1 MKKNYDLIKDV
12 IGLVESFEM
21 DSPDKSDQTID
32 DFIGWIVR
40 NNYNKGTLRE
50 PEWEGKENNRSPE
63 SVISTLLVHMNRYAK
78 SYSKSAMLGS
88 DFTTQEDFIFLINL
102 KGFGK
107 MTKMELIKKNVQ
119 EKSVGIQIIN
129 RLLKNGWVGQMESE
143 KDKRSTYL
151 YITDQGLEALDA
163 IMGNV
168 RVATNVVAGDLE
180 YEEKM
185 ELIRLL
191 NKLNQFHKS
200 IYEEGISPEKLL
212 DKASKVISV

>member
-12 IGLVESFEM
+12 ICLVESFEM
-21 DSPDKSDQTID
+21 ASPDKSNQSID

-40 NNYNKGTLRE
+40 NNYNKGSIRE

-102 KGFGK
+102 RAFGK

-129 RLLKNGWVGQMESE
+129 RLLKNGWVGQMDCE

-151 YITDQGLEALDA
+151 YITERGIEALDA
-163 IMGNV
+163 IMSNV
-168 RVATNVVAGDLE
+168 RVATKIVAGDLD
-180 YEEKM
+180 YDEKM

-191 NKLNQFHKS
+191 NKLNQFHKN
-200 IYEEGISPEKLL
+200 IYDEGVSTEKLL
-212 DKASKVISV
+212 EKASKTINT

>member
-12 IGLVESFEM
+12 IGLVESFEIA
-21 DSPDKSDQTID
+21 SLDKSDQSID

-102 KGFGK
+102 KAFGK

-212 DKASKVISV
+212 DKASKFINV

>member
-12 IGLVESFEM
+12 ICLVESFEM
-21 DSPDKSDQTID
+21 ASPDKSNQSID

-40 NNYNKGTLRE
+40 NNYNKSSIRE

-102 KGFGK
+102 RAFGK

-129 RLLKNGWVGQMESE
+129 RLLKNGWVGQMDCE

-151 YITDQGLEALDA
+151 YITERGIEALDA
-163 IMGNV
+163 IMSNV
-168 RVATNVVAGDLE
+168 RVATKIVAGDLD
-180 YEEKM
+180 YDEKM

-191 NKLNQFHKS
+191 NKLNQFHKN
-200 IYEEGISPEKLL
+200 IYDEGVSTEKLL
-212 DKASKVISV
+212 EKASKTINT

>member
-12 IGLVESFEM
+12 ICLVESFEM
-21 DSPDKSDQTID
+21 ASPDKSNQSID

-40 NNYNKGTLRE
+40 NNYNKGSIRE

-102 KGFGK
+102 RAFGK

-129 RLLKNGWVGQMESE
+129 RLLKNGWVGQMDCE

-151 YITDQGLEALDA
+151 YITERGIEALEA
-163 IMGNV
+163 IMSNV
-168 RVATNVVAGDLE
+168 RVATKIVAGDLD
-180 YEEKM
+180 YDEKM

-191 NKLNQFHKS
+191 NKLNQFHKN
-200 IYEEGISPEKLL
+200 IYDEGVSTEKLL
-212 DKASKVISV
+212 EKASKTINT

>member
-102 KGFGK
+102 KAFGK

>member
-12 IGLVESFEM
+12 IGLVESFEIA
-21 DSPDKSDQTID
+21 SPDKSDQSID

-102 KGFGK
+102 KAFGK

-212 DKASKVISV
+212 DKASKFINV